1 MNVKLN
7 GQQCLVEDGAT
18 LSDLVSRL
26 KFDRDWLAIE
36 LNKSVVPR
44 ARWAEVSLQEGDK
57 VEVVQFVGGG

>member
-7 GQQCLVEDGAT
+7 GQQHLVDDGAT

-26 KFDRDWLAIE
+26 KLDRDWLAIE
-36 LNKSVVPR
+36 LNKAVIPR
-44 ARWAEVSLQEGDK
+44 GRWDEVGLKEGDQ